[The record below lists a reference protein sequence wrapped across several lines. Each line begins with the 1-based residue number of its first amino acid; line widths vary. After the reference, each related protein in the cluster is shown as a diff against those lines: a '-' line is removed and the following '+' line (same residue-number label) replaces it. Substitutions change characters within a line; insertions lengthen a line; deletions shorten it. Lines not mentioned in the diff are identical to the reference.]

1 LSVLA
6 HTMMVEPSA
15 LDERVQ
21 HIAPQCDV
29 DTQGLL
35 RASRRVHG
43 QLEEALAG
51 N

>member
-1 LSVLA
+1 
-6 HTMMVEPSA
+6 MVEPGA